1 MPEVYVA
8 KLLKY
13 LGTELETTRHLHFY
27 GIWCKSLL
35 SHHGLWLKSK
45 SGEHMPVLNLL
56 HRNLTSKTKNLGEL
70 CERNSYT
77 MQFLL
82 TMSKLKKAAVKE
94 KDLEIGEESKN
105 GIHSDSDDELMD
117 TNGTHEL
124 QSKWSDD
131 EDSD

>member
-27 GIWCKSLL
+27 GVWCKSLL

-82 TMSKLKKAAVKE
+82 TMSKLKKAAVKD
-94 KDLEIGEESKN
+94 KDLENGEESKN

>member
-27 GIWCKSLL
+27 GVWCKSLL

-82 TMSKLKKAAVKE
+82 TMSKLKKAAVKD
-94 KDLEIGEESKN
+94 KDLENGEESKN

-131 EDSD
+131 EDSE